1 MYYFKVLY
9 LSHLGFR
16 DQEIFLEGI
25 CSCSAGFCEERRD
38 GSCECVNVSDGPC
51 VFEEPY
57 S

>member
-16 DQEIFLEGI
+16 DQEIFWRGYVVQQD
-25 CSCSAGFCEERRD
+25 SVRR
-38 GSCECVNVSDGPC
+38 GVMVAVNVSDGPC
-51 VFEEPY
+51 VFEESY